1 MSINSIDNE
10 ILVTVNGIV
19 MKKNEDYTIENGNLT
34 FKIAPEI
41 NKNANKDPEFLGR
54 PMVLTD
60 VISNHPKRDN
70 TKGIITAKT
79 KPKIPIEAAFAK
91 THFFQLTSG
100 NFL

>member
-1 MSINSIDNE
+1 
-10 ILVTVNGIV
+10 
-19 MKKNEDYTIENGNLT
+19 
-34 FKIAPEI
+34 
-41 NKNANKDPEFLGR
+41 
-54 PMVLTD
+54 MVLTD

-91 THFFQLTSG
+91 THFFQFTSG